1 MISRFLLIF
10 SLFPC
15 VCVSSF
21 CDFRNLVFLCVSFFP
36 VSQDGMCVFVI
47 LMVFIWFLSLLF
59 NLVDSLFWNITN
71 KGDTNWTDDVAH
83 KLTLKS
89 HSRLLILILCLLF
102 TFFTQ
107 KFVRKPFVKQGKTSL
122 KAISSKVLFVV
133 DSFLKLTQPLCYYIW
148 MFMLSC
154 FLFLK
159 TFLIRK
165 ICSPPICQNIS
176 MLIPFSVYQLH
187 D

>member
-1 MISRFLLIF
+1 MCLCVKFLRFSQFSFSLCEFLPSFARWYVCVCDFDGFYLIF
-10 SLFPC
+10 
-15 VCVSSF
+15 
-21 CDFRNLVFLCVSFFP
+21 VSF
-36 VSQDGMCVFVI
+36 
-47 LMVFIWFLSLLF
+47 F

-122 KAISSKVLFVV
+122 KAIFSKVLFVV

-165 ICSPPICQNIS
+165 IYSPPICQNIS